1 MILVTM
7 YLYKTDIDV
16 RTIGDGPITNAMQFI
31 MLTGF
36 CFLFLLFFVDFLEGG
51 GVFFKVKLAL
61 DFLH

>member
-1 MILVTM
+1 MILVTI

-16 RTIGDGPITNAMQFI
+16 RTIGDGPIII
-31 MLTGF
+31 MLIGF

-51 GVFFKVKLAL
+51 GGVFFRVKLAL

>member
-1 MILVTM
+1 MILVTI

-16 RTIGDGPITNAMQFI
+16 RTIGDGPIII
-31 MLTGF
+31 MLIGF

-51 GVFFKVKLAL
+51 VCFRVKLAL